1 MTAENIQTIE
11 KEVDILTKKT
21 FGTLNGNDQRRISP

>member
-11 KEVDILTKKT
+11 KEVGIQTEKT
-21 FGTLNGNDQRRISP
+21 FGTLSGKDQRRISP